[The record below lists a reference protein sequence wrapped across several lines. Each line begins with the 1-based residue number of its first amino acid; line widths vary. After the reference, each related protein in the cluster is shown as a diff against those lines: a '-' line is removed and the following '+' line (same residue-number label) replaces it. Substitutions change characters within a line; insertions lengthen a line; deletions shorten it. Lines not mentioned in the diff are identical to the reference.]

1 MTFFLL
7 PSTPKVAL
15 AFQFSSTIW
24 AGETGALTVASSQRP
39 PYFVPANS
47 PYIRGLKVFQ
57 SALPANRERHVA
69 RALPSGLQFE
79 VHVCM
84 ARPRSRVAC

>member
-1 MTFFLL
+1 MYTFFYSPL
-7 PSTPKVAL
+7 PPKVAL
-15 AFQFSSTIW
+15 AFHFSSTIW
-24 AGETGALTVASSQRP
+24 ARQTGPLAVASSQRP

-57 SALPANRERHVA
+57 SAFPANRERYVA

-79 VHVCM
+79 VHG
-84 ARPRSRVAC
+84 